1 MIITGASAGIGK
13 ETAKKLAL
21 HKATVVF
28 ACRDKEKTQ
37 RVIREIATQ
46 TGRINLFYMNL
57 ILDDYENVKQFV

>member
-37 RVIREIATQ
+37 HVITEIATQ
-46 TGRINLFYMNL
+46 TGNKNLFY
-57 ILDDYENVKQFV
+57 